1 MLWLRHCIQILLK
14 LMTGGE
20 KQKMFSMTEII
31 GWILAAFVGGSG
43 LVGLIMMKP
52 KHDIENRI
60 QRDEDD
66 RKRLDKVDEYEKVIE
81 SIQEEQTVQ
90 CYCIL
95 ACLKGLAEQGCNG
108 PVHEGI
114 DRMERHLN
122 KKAHGQ

>member
-1 MLWLRHCIQILLK
+1 MLRIKLTRLEVSKVISINEVIAMIVSALL
-14 LMTGGE
+14 GG
-20 KQKMFSMTEII
+20 
-31 GWILAAFVGGSG
+31 AG
-43 LVGLIMMKP
+43 LVGLIMLKP

-60 QRDEDD
+60 QRSEED
-66 RKRLDKVDEYEKVIE
+66 RRRLDKVDEFEKVIE

-114 DRMERHLN
+114 ECMEKHLN
-122 KKAHGQ
+122 KKAHRQ

>member
-1 MLWLRHCIQILLK
+1 MIDIG
-14 LMTGGE
+14 TA
-20 KQKMFSMTEII
+20 I
-31 GWILAAFVGGSG
+31 GWIFSALLGGAG
-43 LVGLIMMKP
+43 LVGLIMIKP

-60 QRDEDD
+60 QRSEDD
-66 RKRLDKVDEYEKVIE
+66 RKRLDKIDGLEKIIE
-81 SIQEEQTVQ
+81 TIQEEQTVQ

-114 DRMERHLN
+114 ERMEKHLN

>member
-1 MLWLRHCIQILLK
+1 MRLEVNKVIDIA
-14 LMTGGE
+14 TA
-20 KQKMFSMTEII
+20 I
-31 GWILAAFVGGSG
+31 GWIVSALLGGAG
-43 LVGLIMMKP
+43 LVGLLMIKP
-52 KHDIENRI
+52 KHDIENKI
-60 QRDEDD
+60 QRSEED
-66 RKRLDKVDEYEKVIE
+66 RKRLDRVDEMNKIIE

-114 DRMERHLN
+114 ERMEKHLN

>member
-1 MLWLRHCIQILLK
+1 MLTQIK
-14 LMTGGE
+14 E
-20 KQKMFSMTEII
+20 VYKVISITEVI
-31 GWILAAFVGGSG
+31 GWILAGLFGGAG
-43 LVGLIMMKP
+43 LVGLIMIKP
-52 KHDIENRI
+52 RRNIENRI
-60 QRDEDD
+60 QRSEDD
-66 RKRLDKVDEYEKVIE
+66 RKRLDKVDEFEKIIE

-114 DRMERHLN
+114 ERMEKHLN

>member
-1 MLWLRHCIQILLK
+1 MIDIG
-14 LMTGGE
+14 TV
-20 KQKMFSMTEII
+20 I
-31 GWILAAFVGGSG
+31 GWIISALLGGAG
-43 LVGLIMMKP
+43 LVGLIMIKP

-60 QRDEDD
+60 QRSEDD
-66 RKRLDKVDEYEKVIE
+66 RKRLDKVDELDIAFK

-114 DRMERHLN
+114 ERMEKHLN

>member
-1 MLWLRHCIQILLK
+1 
-14 LMTGGE
+14 MTGGE
-20 KQKMFSMTEII
+20 KQNVFYDRNNRLDPSC
-31 GWILAAFVGGSG
+31 VGGSG

-60 QRDEDD
+60 QRDEND
-66 RKRLDKVDEYEKVIE
+66 RRRLDKVDEYDEIIA

>member
-1 MLWLRHCIQILLK
+1 
-14 LMTGGE
+14 
-20 KQKMFSMTEII
+20 MFSMTEII

-66 RKRLDKVDEYEKVIE
+66 RKRLDKVDEYEEIIA